1 MMDSDLKEQLV
12 GQFRDYLDAA
22 TTEDEVPRGAS
33 GEIDLFTLFTE
44 LAALK
49 NEVRLESR
57 QVKQALDHSRELI
70 DGLRENNLQFS
81 NELVRRRQGED
92 ELRQVAERPLL
103 LEILELSDRIEAA
116 IQSLRE
122 YRPGLLQRPGGKQG
136 RLVRGVGEGLEITLR
151 RLGGL
156 LARYQVSPLDP
167 VGKRLDPNTM
177 RVCGTEQRDDRDDGM
192 VLAEV
197 RKGFLR
203 AGQVL
208 RLAEVVVNKKASE
221 LCTRTS

>member
-1 MMDSDLKEQLV
+1 MMDPDLKEQLV

-22 TTEDEVPRGAS
+22 TSEDGESREAS

-70 DGLRENNLQFS
+70 DGLRKNNLQFS
-81 NELVRRRQGED
+81 NELARQRQGED
-92 ELRQVAERPLL
+92 ELRLMAERPLL
-103 LEILELSDRIEAA
+103 LELLELCDRIEAA
-116 IQSLRE
+116 MQSLRK
-122 YRPGLLQRPGGKQG
+122 YRPGLLQRPNSKKG
-136 RLVRGVGEGLEITLR
+136 RLIRGVGEGLEITQR
-151 RLGGL
+151 RLDGL
-156 LARYQVSPLDP
+156 LARYQISPVHP

-177 RVCGTEQRDDRDDGM
+177 RVCGTEQRDDQADGI

-197 RKGFLR
+197 RRGFLR
-203 AGQVL
+203 ANQVL
-208 RLAEVVVNKKASE
+208 RLAEVVVNKKESE
-221 LCTRTS
+221 L

>member
-1 MMDSDLKEQLV
+1 MDPDLKEQLV
-12 GQFRDYLDAA
+12 GQFRHYLDAA
-22 TTEDEVPRGAS
+22 PTKEGELQAES

-70 DGLRENNLQFS
+70 DRLGENNLQFS

-92 ELRQVAERPLL
+92 ELRQMAERPLL
-103 LEILELSDRIEAA
+103 LEILELRDRIEASM
-116 IQSLRE
+116 QSLQA
-122 YRPGLLQRPGGKQG
+122 YRPGLLERPGGKKG
-136 RLVRGVGEGLEITLR
+136 RLIRGVGEGMEITLR
-151 RLGGL
+151 RLDGT
-156 LARYQVSPLDP
+156 LARYQISPLDS
-167 VGKRLDPNTM
+167 VGRRMDPNTM
-177 RVCGTEQRDDRDDGM
+177 RVCGKEHRDDQDDGI

-203 AGQVL
+203 AEQVL
-208 RLAEVVVNKKASE
+208 RLAEVVVNKKESE
-221 LCTRTS
+221 L

>member
-1 MMDSDLKEQLV
+1 MMDTDLKEQLV
-12 GQFRDYLDAA
+12 EQFRHYLDTAA
-22 TTEDEVPRGAS
+22 TEDGEPQEAS

-81 NELVRRRQGED
+81 SELLRRRQERD
-92 ELRQVAERPLL
+92 ELRQLAERPLL
-103 LEILELSDRIEAA
+103 LEILELRDRIEATR
-116 IQSLRE
+116 QSLLT
-122 YRPGLLQRPGGKQG
+122 YRPRLLRRPGGRKR
-136 RLVRGVGEGLEITLR
+136 RLIRGVVEGLEITLR
-151 RLGGL
+151 RLDGL
-156 LARYQVSPLDP
+156 LTRYQITPLEP
-167 VGKRLDPNTM
+167 VGKRMDPNTM
-177 RVCGTEQRDDRDDGM
+177 RVCGKEERDDRDDAI
-192 VLAEV
+192 VLAEA

-203 AGQVL
+203 ADQVL

-221 LCTRTS
+221 S

>member
-1 MMDSDLKEQLV
+1 MDPDLKEQLV
-12 GQFRDYLDAA
+12 GQFRHYLDASP
-22 TTEDEVPRGAS
+22 TEDGELQAES

-70 DGLRENNLQFS
+70 ERLRENNLQFS

-103 LEILELSDRIEAA
+103 LEMLELRDRIEAA
-116 IQSLRE
+116 MQSLQA
-122 YRPGLLQRPGGKQG
+122 YRPGLLERPDGKKG
-136 RLVRGVGEGLEITLR
+136 RLVRGVGEGMEITLR
-151 RLGGL
+151 RVDGL
-156 LARYQVSPLDP
+156 LARYQISPLDS
-167 VGKRLDPNTM
+167 VGRRMDPNTM
-177 RVCGTEQRDDRDDGM
+177 RVCGKEQRDDQDDGI

-203 AGQVL
+203 AEQVL
-208 RLAEVVVNKKASE
+208 RLAEVVVNKKESE
-221 LCTRTS
+221 V

>member
-1 MMDSDLKEQLV
+1 MIDTDLKEQLV

-22 TTEDEVPRGAS
+22 TTEDEEPREAS

-81 NELVRRRQGED
+81 HELARHRQGED
-92 ELRQVAERPLL
+92 ELRQLAERPLL

-122 YRPGLLQRPGGKQG
+122 YRPGLIERTNSKKG
-136 RLVRGVGEGLEITLR
+136 RLISGVGQGLEITQR
-151 RLGGL
+151 RLDGL
-156 LARYQVSPLDP
+156 LARYQISPIHP
-167 VGKRLDPNTM
+167 MGKRLDPNTM

-208 RLAEVVVNKKASE
+208 RLAEVIVNKKESE
-221 LCTRTS
+221 L

>member
-1 MMDSDLKEQLV
+1 MMEPDLKEQLV
-12 GQFRDYLDAA
+12 GQFRQYLNAA
-22 TTEDEVPRGAS
+22 TTEDGELQQEA

-81 NELVRRRQGED
+81 SELLRRRQDKD
-92 ELRQVAERPLL
+92 ELRQMAERPLL
-103 LEILELSDRIEAA
+103 LEILELRDRIEAA
-116 IQSLRE
+116 KQSLQV
-122 YRPGLLQRPGGKQG
+122 YRPRLLRRPDGKKR
-136 RLVRGVGEGLEITLR
+136 RLITSVGEGLEITLN
-151 RLGGL
+151 RLDGL
-156 LARYQVSPLDP
+156 LARYQITPLDP
-167 VGKRLDPNTM
+167 VGKRMDPNTM
-177 RVCGTEQRDDRDDGM
+177 RVCGKEERDDQDDAI

-203 AGQVL
+203 ADQVL

-221 LCTRTS
+221 L